1 MLCYV
6 AMQITTYS
14 LVTEQFEDGGF
25 YINRCTG
32 DEWRISE
39 RGQSW
44 VTDLCI
50 GFSFSLLHN
59 CYLAPFHKFLIR
71 TTPVDCL

>member
-39 RGQSW
+39 RGQS
-44 VTDLCI
+44 
-50 GFSFSLLHN
+50 
-59 CYLAPFHKFLIR
+59 
-71 TTPVDCL
+71 